1 MFAMLRKLFAGPVF
15 QLFLCLGCAGI
26 ATAATATAAQMTSM
40 VPHTLR
46 YAPGQS
52 ITLSL
57 PSTLDIAVAA
67 SGLHRVRFLAQAP
80 DGRIFAT
87 GLWNLADNTRGSIF
101 ILGGWNAR
109 TRRFE
114 HVTTYL
120 DHLRNPN
127 NLAFWTDPATRKSW
141 LYLPLTDRL
150 ERLPFRNG
158 DTHPSGPA
166 ETLIHFPDYG
176 LNYKYGGW
184 HLTRTVA
191 IAALH
196 GRTRV
201 YVAAGSS
208 CDYCREREVIRA
220 TVTVM
225 DTDGGHKELVAQG
238 LRNAVDLRFVPDLD
252 GGALFATNMGD
263 DHLGTGEPEDT
274 FFELDSNAHPG
285 PLAGA
290 EAGKGHVPNYG
301 WPTCYFARGVAA
313 LDTTPLPSM
322 PPPGDPATEAER
334 PKEAASSTDSNA
346 KDTSYG
352 AQPGMYRQGTL
363 LPAGGSSGAVDPN
376 ADLGTVPAPLTSCAN
391 VPKVYNAFP
400 AHSSPLGLAYFGADN
415 PVLGG
420 SFLVSLHGASRPS
433 IGTGYRVV
441 RFSPK
446 NRIPEPLVTGFLTTG
461 SDGRPTVHGRPCGL
475 LRLGPDRF
483 LLTDD
488 KLGLVYLIHSRR

>member
-1 MFAMLRKLFAGPVF
+1 MDRKFISLLF
-15 QLFLCLGCAGI
+15 CASLT
-26 ATAATATAAQMTSM
+26 TAVPPGAAAQTPAL
-40 VPHTLR
+40 VAHTLR
-46 YAPGQS
+46 YAPGGS

-57 PSTLDIAVAA
+57 PPRLDIAVAA

-80 DGRIFAT
+80 DGRVFAT
-87 GLWNLADNTRGSIF
+87 GMWNLADNTRGAIF
-101 ILGGWNAR
+101 ILDGWNAR
-109 TRRFE
+109 TQQFE
-114 HVTTYL
+114 RVTTYL

-127 NLAFWTDPATRKSW
+127 NLAFWTDPATGQSW

-150 ERLPFRNG
+150 ERFPFKAG

-166 ETLIHFPDYG
+166 ETLIRFPDYG

-191 IAALH
+191 VATLH
-196 GRTRV
+196 GRTRL

-220 TVTVM
+220 TVTAM
-225 DTDGGHKELVAQG
+225 DTDGQHQELVAQG

-274 FFELDSNAHPG
+274 FFELDSNEHPG
-285 PLAGA
+285 PLARPLAGA
-290 EAGKGHVPNYG
+290 ARGPVANYG
-301 WPTCYFARGVAA
+301 WPTCYFAQGKAA

-322 PPPGDPATEAER
+322 PPPGDPSTEAER
-334 PKEAASSTDSNA
+334 PA
-346 KDTSYG
+346 DTSYG
-352 AQPGMYRQGTL
+352 AQPGMYGQGTM
-363 LPAGGSSGAVDPN
+363 LPAGGSGTTTDPN
-376 ADLGTVPAPLTSCAN
+376 ANLGTVPAPLTSCAD
-391 VPKVYNAFP
+391 VPAVYDAFA
-400 AHSSPLGLAYFGADN
+400 AHSSPLGLAYFGTSN

-420 SFLVSLHGASRPS
+420 NFLVALHGASRPS

-441 RFSPK
+441 RFSPAD
-446 NRIPEPLVTGFLTTG
+446 RTPEPIITGFLTTG
-461 SDGRPTVHGRPCGL
+461 DDGKPVVHGRPCGL

-488 KLGLVYLIHSRR
+488 KLGLIYLIHPKAGMGPQ

>member
-1 MFAMLRKLFAGPVF
+1 MFGTVQRFKGLPV
-15 QLFLCLGCAGI
+15 LALLLGTLPLPAL
-26 ATAATATAAQMTSM
+26 AQTPAL

-46 YAPGQS
+46 YAPGGS

-57 PSTLDIAVAA
+57 PASLDIAVAA
-67 SGLHRVRFLAQAP
+67 SGLHRVRFLTQAP

-87 GLWNLADNTRGSIF
+87 GMWNLADNTRGSVF
-101 ILGGWNAR
+101 LLDGWNAR
-109 TRRFE
+109 TRRFA

-127 NLAFWTDPATRKSW
+127 NLAFWTDPATGQSW

-150 ERLPFRNG
+150 ERFPYRPG
-158 DTHPSGPA
+158 DLHPSGPA
-166 ETLIHFPDYG
+166 EVLIRFPDYG

-191 IAALH
+191 FANLH
-196 GRTRV
+196 GTTRL

-220 TVTVM
+220 SVVAM
-225 DTDGGHKELVAQG
+225 NPDGTGQQLVAQG

-274 FFELDSNAHPG
+274 FFELDANGRPG
-285 PLAGA
+285 PLAGVGQGVG
-290 EAGKGHVPNYG
+290 AGIPNYG
-301 WPTCYFARGVAA
+301 WPTCYFAHGKPA
-313 LDTTPLPSM
+313 LDTTPLPAM
-322 PPPGDPATEAER
+322 PPPGDPGSEAER
-334 PKEAASSTDSNA
+334 PADALAGSGTLDS

-352 AQPGMYRQGTL
+352 AQPGMYKQGAL
-363 LPAGGSSGAVDPN
+363 LPAGGNGAIPDPN
-376 ADLGTVPAPLTSCAN
+376 ANLGTVPTPLTSCGQ
-391 VPKVYNAFP
+391 VPAAYNTFP
-400 AHSSPLGLAYFGADN
+400 AHSSPLGLAYFGPDN
-415 PVLGG
+415 PVLGDGGG

-441 RFSPK
+441 RFSPGD
-446 NRIPEPLVTGFLTTG
+446 REPVPFLTGFLTPG
-461 SDGRPTVHGRPCGL
+461 PDGKLQVHGRPCGI

-483 LLTDD
+483 LITDD
-488 KLGLVYLIHSRR
+488 KLGLVYIIQPRA